1 MNATDDV
8 SLPVSFVCVDEK
20 WFISILWMD
29 DNDQHPLT
37 KYVINVK
44 DVVGYVQQLAQGCCG
59 LSFDCSQ
66 CVPQVPN
73 VLP

>member
-1 MNATDDV
+1 
-8 SLPVSFVCVDEK
+8 
-20 WFISILWMD
+20 MD

-37 KYVINVK
+37 KYIINVK
-44 DVVGYVQQLAQGCCG
+44 DVVGYVQQSAQGCCG

-73 VLP
+73 VLPKMFPNSTSFFYPGSTSCI